1 MAKLTESY
9 LRGMIKQVINE
20 MHDMDGMG
28 GMGGSMSAD
37 PMDQALNSLRR
48 AFDYLNDA
56 ALTSDPE
63 TKGSIDSAL
72 RELMT
77 VQEALS
83 SVDEDYMLS
92 ESRKSRT
99 APKRR

>member
-9 LRGMIKQVINE
+9 LRNMIKQAINE
-20 MHDMDGMG
+20 MG

-56 ALTSDPE
+56 LLDADPE
-63 TKGSIDSAL
+63 TKQSIDSAIK
-72 RELMT
+72 ELMT

-83 SVDEDYMLS
+83 SVDDDYMLR

>member
-20 MHDMDGMG
+20 
-28 GMGGSMSAD
+28 MGGSMSAD

-56 ALTSDPE
+56 ALTADSE
-63 TKGSIDSAL
+63 TKESIDSAL

-77 VQEALS
+77 VQEALP

-99 APKRR
+99 APRRR

>member
-1 MAKLTESY
+1 
-9 LRGMIKQVINE
+9 
-20 MHDMDGMG
+20 
-28 GMGGSMSAD
+28 
-37 PMDQALNSLRR
+37 
-48 AFDYLNDA
+48 
-56 ALTSDPE
+56 
-63 TKGSIDSAL
+63 
-72 RELMT
+72 MT

>member
-20 MHDMDGMG
+20 MGDMDVRG
-28 GMGGSMSAD
+28 MSAD

-56 ALTSDPE
+56 VLAADPE
-63 TKGSIDSAL
+63 TKESIDSAL

-92 ESRKSRT
+92 ESRKLRT

>member
-9 LRGMIKQVINE
+9 LRGMIKQAINE
-20 MHDMDGMG
+20 MGDMDGMR
-28 GMGGSMSAD
+28 GMGGMSAD

-56 ALTSDPE
+56 ALTADPE

-99 APKRR
+99 APRRR

>member
-1 MAKLTESY
+1 MKLTESY
-9 LRGMIKQVINE
+9 LRGIIKQAINE
-20 MHDMDGMG
+20 MGDMDGMRG
-28 GMGGSMSAD
+28 MSAD

-56 ALTSDPE
+56 ALTADPE

-99 APKRR
+99 APRRK